1 MKIEI
6 DQQSGF
12 CFGVE
17 KVIKIAED
25 ILKEEGKVYCLG
37 EIVHNQ
43 REMERL
49 VSLGL
54 VIIDYETYRNMKNCK
69 VLIRAHGEPPET
81 YEIAKT
87 NNIQLLDGTCPIVDR
102 LQKKVK
108 IGYEEMEKKDGQVV
122 IFGKEKHAEVVG
134 LKGQTEGKAIV
145 ISHLDEIDQIDFS
158 KPVVL
163 YSQTTRNKK
172 KYRELGRDIQK
183 KINGVTD
190 RSELLIY
197 NTICNQVTNRELTIR
212 EFARNHDLVLFVS
225 GKNSS
230 NGKMLY
236 QVCKEENPNS
246 RFISAESEIKKKW
259 FDDIKSVGICG
270 ATSTP
275 EWLMRNVAEKVK
287 SLSEK

>member
-49 VSLGL
+49 MSLGL
-54 VIIDYETYRNMKNCK
+54 VTIDYETYRNMKNCK

-81 YEIAKT
+81 YEIAKK

-108 IGYEEMEKKDGQVV
+108 IGYEEMKKKDGQVV
-122 IFGKEKHAEVVG
+122 IFGKEKHAEVIG
-134 LKGQTEGKAIV
+134 LKGQAEGKAIV
-145 ISHLDEIDQIDFS
+145 VNHLHELDQIDFS

-172 KYRELGRDIQK
+172 KYRELGREIQK
-183 KINGVTD
+183 RINGVTD

-197 NTICNQVTNRELTIR
+197 NTICNQVANRELTIR

-230 NGKMLY
+230 NGKMLF

-246 RFISAESEIKKKW
+246 RFISAEPEIEKRW
-259 FDDIKSVGICG
+259 FDNAKSVGICG

>member
-6 DQQSGF
+6 DQRSGF

-25 ILKEEGKVYCLG
+25 ILKKEGKVYCLG

-49 VSLGL
+49 ISLGL
-54 VIIDYETYRNMKNCK
+54 VTIDYETYRNMKNCK

-81 YEIAKT
+81 YKIAEK
-87 NNIQLLDGTCPIVDR
+87 NNIQLLDGTCPIVYR

-108 IGYEEMEKKDGQVV
+108 IGFEEMKIKDGQVV
-122 IFGKEKHAEVVG
+122 IFGKEEHAEVIG

-145 ISHLDEIDQIDFS
+145 ISHLKELDQIDFS

-172 KYRELGRDIQK
+172 KYRELGREIRK
-183 KINGVTD
+183 RINRVAD
-190 RSELLIY
+190 RRELIIN
-197 NTICNQVTNRELTIR
+197 NTICNQVANRELTTR
-212 EFARNHDLVLFVS
+212 EFARNHDLMLFVS

-230 NGKMLY
+230 NGKMLF

-246 RFISAESEIKKKW
+246 RFISSESEIKKNW
-259 FDDIKSVGICG
+259 FDNAKSVGICG

-275 EWLMRNVAEKVK
+275 EWLMRNVADKVK
-287 SLSEK
+287 VLSEE

>member
-17 KVIKIAED
+17 KVIKTAED
-25 ILKEEGKVYCLG
+25 ILKEDGKIYCLG

-49 VSLGL
+49 MSLGL
-54 VIIDYETYRNMKNCK
+54 VTIDYETYRNMKNCK

-81 YEIAKT
+81 YKIAKN
-87 NNIQLLDGTCPIVDR
+87 NNIQLIDGTCPIVER
-102 LQKKVK
+102 LQKKVRTGYKKTKK
-108 IGYEEMEKKDGQVV
+108 IDGQVV
-122 IFGKEKHAEVVG
+122 IFGKEKHAEVIG
-134 LKGQTEGKAIV
+134 LKGQSEGKAIV
-145 ISHLDEIDQIDFS
+145 INHLHELDQINFS
-158 KPVVL
+158 KPIVL
-163 YSQTTRNKK
+163 YSQTTRNRKE
-172 KYRELGRDIQK
+172 YQELSKEIRK
-183 KINGVTD
+183 RINTTENGK
-190 RSELLIY
+190 ELIIN
-197 NTICNQVTNRELTIR
+197 NTICNQVANREQTIR

-230 NGKMLY
+230 NGRMLY

-246 RFISAESEIKKKW
+246 RFISAESEITKTW
-259 FDDIKSVGICG
+259 FDKTKSVGICG

-275 EWLMRNVAEKVK
+275 EWLMKNVAEKVK
-287 SLSEK
+287 KLGS

>member
-17 KVIKIAED
+17 KVIKTAED

-49 VSLGL
+49 MSLGL
-54 VIIDYETYRNMKNCK
+54 ATIDYETYRNMKNCK

-81 YEIAKT
+81 YKIAKE
-87 NNIQLLDGTCPIVDR
+87 NNIQLLDGTCPIVNR
-102 LQKKVK
+102 LQKKVRTGYKKTKK
-108 IGYEEMEKKDGQVV
+108 IDGQVV

-134 LKGQTEGKAIV
+134 LKGQAEGKAIV
-145 ISHLDEIDQIDFS
+145 INHLQELDQIDFS
-158 KPVVL
+158 RPIVL
-163 YSQTTRNKK
+163 YSQTTRNMNE
-172 KYRELGRDIQK
+172 YRELSKEIRNR
-183 KINGVTD
+183 INIIGNEK
-190 RSELLIY
+190 ELII
-197 NTICNQVTNRELTIR
+197 NKTICGQVASREPNIR
-212 EFARNHDLVLFVS
+212 EFARKHDLVLFVS

-236 QVCKEENPNS
+236 LNPGM
-246 RFISAESEIKKKW
+246 AY
-259 FDDIKSVGICG
+259 
-270 ATSTP
+270 
-275 EWLMRNVAEKVK
+275 EKC
-287 SLSEK
+287 S

>member
-54 VIIDYETYRNMKNCK
+54 VTIDYETYRNMKNCK

-81 YEIAKT
+81 YEIAKK

-108 IGYEEMEKKDGQVV
+108 IGFEEMKKKDGQVI
-122 IFGKEKHAEVVG
+122 IFGKEKHAEVIG
-134 LKGQTEGKAIV
+134 LKGQAEGKAIV
-145 ISHLDEIDQIDFS
+145 VNHLQELDQIDFS

-172 KYRELGRDIQK
+172 KYRELGREIQK
-183 KINGVTD
+183 RINGVTD

-197 NTICNQVTNRELTIR
+197 NTICNQVANRELTIR

-246 RFISAESEIKKKW
+246 RFISAESEIEKSW
-259 FDDIKSVGICG
+259 FDNIKSVGICG

-275 EWLMRNVAEKVK
+275 EWLMRNVAENVK
-287 SLSEK
+287 SLNKE

>member
-49 VSLGL
+49 MSLGL
-54 VIIDYETYRNMKNCK
+54 VTIDYETYRNMKNCK

-108 IGYEEMEKKDGQVV
+108 IGYEEMGKKDGQVV

-145 ISHLDEIDQIDFS
+145 ISHLEELDQIDFS

-172 KYRELGRDIQK
+172 KYQELGREIQK
-183 KINGVTD
+183 RINGVTN

-197 NTICNQVTNRELTIR
+197 NTICNQVANRELTIR

-246 RFISAESEIKKKW
+246 RFISAESEIEKRW
-259 FDDIKSVGICG
+259 FDNVNSVGICG

-287 SLSEK
+287 FGK

>member
-1 MKIEI
+1 MRIEI

-49 VSLGL
+49 MSLGL
-54 VIIDYETYRNMKNCK
+54 VTIDFETYRNIKNCK

-81 YEIAKT
+81 YEIAKK
-87 NNIQLLDGTCPIVDR
+87 NNIQLLDGTCPIVNR

-108 IGYEEMEKKDGQVV
+108 AGYEKTKIIDGQVV

-134 LKGQTEGKAIV
+134 LKGQAEGKAIV
-145 ISHLDEIDQIDFS
+145 INHLHELDQIDFS
-158 KPVVL
+158 KPIVL
-163 YSQTTRNKK
+163 YSQTTRNKEE
-172 KYRELGRDIQK
+172 YRILSKEIRKRINTIGNGKELIV
-183 KINGVTD
+183 N
-190 RSELLIY
+190 
-197 NTICNQVTNRELTIR
+197 NTICNQVANREPTIR
-212 EFARNHDLVLFVS
+212 EFARNHNLILFVS

-236 QVCKEENPNS
+236 QVCKKENPNS
-246 RFISAESEIKKKW
+246 RFISAESEITKRW
-259 FDDIKSVGICG
+259 FNKTKSVGICG

-275 EWLMRNVAEKVK
+275 EWLMKNVAEKVK
-287 SLSEK
+287 KLGS

>member
-1 MKIEI
+1 MRIEI

-49 VSLGL
+49 MSLGL
-54 VIIDYETYRNMKNCK
+54 VTIDFETYRNIKNCK

-81 YEIAKT
+81 YEIAKK
-87 NNIQLLDGTCPIVDR
+87 NNIQLLDGTCPIVNR

-108 IGYEEMEKKDGQVV
+108 AGYEKTKIIDGQVV

-134 LKGQTEGKAIV
+134 LKGQAEGKAIV
-145 ISHLDEIDQIDFS
+145 INHLHELDQIDFS
-158 KPVVL
+158 KPIVL
-163 YSQTTRNKK
+163 YSQTTRNKEE
-172 KYRELGRDIQK
+172 YRILSKEIRKRINTIGNGKELIV
-183 KINGVTD
+183 N
-190 RSELLIY
+190 
-197 NTICNQVTNRELTIR
+197 NTICNQVANREPTIR
-212 EFARNHDLVLFVS
+212 EFARNHNLILFVS

-236 QVCKEENPNS
+236 QVCKKENPNS
-246 RFISAESEIKKKW
+246 RFISAESEITKRW
-259 FDDIKSVGICG
+259 FDNVKSVGICG

-287 SLSEK
+287 KLGS

>member
-17 KVIKIAED
+17 KVIKTAED

-49 VSLGL
+49 MSLGL
-54 VIIDYETYRNMKNCK
+54 VTIDYETYRNKKNCK

-81 YEIAKT
+81 YEIAEK
-87 NNIQLLDGTCPIVDR
+87 NNIQLVDGTCPIVDR
-102 LQKKVK
+102 LQKKVRT
-108 IGYEEMEKKDGQVV
+108 GYEKTKKIDGQVV
-122 IFGKEKHAEVVG
+122 IFGKEKHAEVIG

-145 ISHLDEIDQIDFS
+145 ISHLQELDQIDFS

-172 KYRELGRDIQK
+172 KYKELGKEIRK
-183 KINGVTD
+183 RINTTGNGK
-190 RSELLIY
+190 ELIIN
-197 NTICNQVTNRELTIR
+197 NTICVQVANREPTIR
-212 EFARNHDLVLFVS
+212 EFARKHDLVLFVS

-246 RFISAESEIKKKW
+246 RFISAESEITKRW
-259 FDDIKSVGICG
+259 FDNVKSVGICG

-287 SLSEK
+287 SLNEK

>member
-54 VIIDYETYRNMKNCK
+54 VTIDYETYRNMKNCK

-81 YEIAKT
+81 YEIAKK

-134 LKGQTEGKAIV
+134 LKGQTKGKAIV
-145 ISHLDEIDQIDFS
+145 ISHLQELDQIDFS

-172 KYRELGRDIQK
+172 KYRELGREIQK

-197 NTICNQVTNRELTIR
+197 NTICNQVANRELTIR
-212 EFARNHDLVLFVS
+212 KFARNHDLVLFVS

-236 QVCKEENPNS
+236 KVCKEENPNS
-246 RFISAESEIKKKW
+246 RFISAESEIKKRW
-259 FDDIKSVGICG
+259 FDNANSVGICG

-287 SLSEK
+287 FGK

>member
-49 VSLGL
+49 MSLGL
-54 VIIDYETYRNMKNCK
+54 VTIDYETYRNMKNCK

-81 YEIAKT
+81 YEIAKK

-108 IGYEEMEKKDGQVV
+108 IGYEEMKKKDGQVV
-122 IFGKEKHAEVVG
+122 IFGKEKHAEVIG
-134 LKGQTEGKAIV
+134 LKGQAEGKAIV
-145 ISHLDEIDQIDFS
+145 VNHLHELDQIDFS

-172 KYRELGRDIQK
+172 KYRELGMEIQK
-183 KINGVTD
+183 RINGVTD

-197 NTICNQVTNRELTIR
+197 DTICNQVANRELTIR

-230 NGKMLY
+230 NGKMLF

-246 RFISAESEIKKKW
+246 RFISAEPEIEKSW
-259 FDDIKSVGICG
+259 FDNANSVGICG

>member
-49 VSLGL
+49 MSLGL
-54 VIIDYETYRNMKNCK
+54 VTIDYETYRNMKNCK

-81 YEIAKT
+81 YEIAKK

-108 IGYEEMEKKDGQVV
+108 IGYEEMKKKDGQVV
-122 IFGKEKHAEVVG
+122 IFGKEKHAEVIG
-134 LKGQTEGKAIV
+134 LKGQAEGKAIV
-145 ISHLDEIDQIDFS
+145 VNHLHELDQIDFS

-172 KYRELGRDIQK
+172 KYRELGMEIQK
-183 KINGVTD
+183 RINGVTD

-197 NTICNQVTNRELTIR
+197 NTICNQVANRELTIR

-230 NGKMLY
+230 NGKMLF

-246 RFISAESEIKKKW
+246 QFISAEPEIQKSW
-259 FDDIKSVGICG
+259 FDNANSVGICG

-275 EWLMRNVAEKVK
+275 EWLMRNVAEKVQ
-287 SLSEK
+287 SLCEK

>member
-17 KVIKIAED
+17 KVIKTAEE
-25 ILKEEGKVYCLG
+25 ILKKEGKVYCLG

-49 VSLGL
+49 MSLGL
-54 VIIDYETYRNMKNCK
+54 VTIDNETYRNMKNCK

-81 YEIAKT
+81 YEIAEK

-102 LQKKVK
+102 LQKKVRAGYKKTKK
-108 IGYEEMEKKDGQVV
+108 IDGQVV

-134 LKGQTEGKAIV
+134 LKGQAEGKAIV
-145 ISHLDEIDQIDFS
+145 VNHLRELDQIDFS

-163 YSQTTRNKK
+163 YSQTTRNMNE
-172 KYRELGRDIQK
+172 YQELSKEI
-183 KINGVTD
+183 
-190 RSELLIY
+190 
-197 NTICNQVTNRELTIR
+197 IR
-212 EFARNHDLVLFVS
+212 EFARKHDLVLFVS

-246 RFISAESEIKKKW
+246 RFISAESEITKGW
-259 FDDIKSVGICG
+259 FINTKSVGICG

-275 EWLMRNVAEKVK
+275 EWLMRNVADKVK
-287 SLSEK
+287 TIT

>member
-54 VIIDYETYRNMKNCK
+54 VTIDYETYRNMKNCK

-81 YEIAKT
+81 YEIAKK

-108 IGYEEMEKKDGQVV
+108 IGFEEMKKKDGQVV
-122 IFGKEKHAEVVG
+122 IFGKEKHAEVIG
-134 LKGQTEGKAIV
+134 LKGQAEGKAIV
-145 ISHLDEIDQIDFS
+145 VNHLQELDQIDFS

-172 KYRELGRDIQK
+172 KYRELGREIQK
-183 KINGVTD
+183 RINGVTD

-197 NTICNQVTNRELTIR
+197 NTICNQVANRELTIR

-246 RFISAESEIKKKW
+246 RFISAESEIEKSW
-259 FDDIKSVGICG
+259 FDNIKSVGICG

>member
-25 ILKEEGKVYCLG
+25 ILKKEGKVYCLG

-54 VIIDYETYRNMKNCK
+54 ATIDYETYRNMKNCK

-81 YEIAKT
+81 YEIAKK
-87 NNIQLLDGTCPIVDR
+87 NNIQLLDGTCSIVNR

-108 IGYEEMEKKDGQVV
+108 IGYEEMIKKDGQVV
-122 IFGKEKHAEVVG
+122 IFGKEKHAEVIG

-145 ISHLDEIDQIDFS
+145 ISHLEEIDQIDFS
-158 KPVVL
+158 KSVVL

-172 KYRELGRDIQK
+172 KYRELGREIRK
-183 KINGVTD
+183 KINKLAD

-197 NTICNQVTNRELTIR
+197 NTICNQVANRELTIR

-230 NGKMLY
+230 NGKMLFHA
-236 QVCKEENPNS
+236 CKEENPNS
-246 RFISAESEIKKKW
+246 RFISAESEIEKRW
-259 FDDIKSVGICG
+259 FDNANSVGICG

-287 SLSEK
+287 SLSEL

>member
-17 KVIKIAED
+17 KVIKTAED
-25 ILKEEGKVYCLG
+25 ILKKEGKIYCLG

-49 VSLGL
+49 MSLGL
-54 VIIDYETYRNMKNCK
+54 VTIDYETYRNMKNCK

-81 YEIAKT
+81 YKIAEK

-108 IGYEEMEKKDGQVV
+108 IGYEEMKIKDGQVV

-145 ISHLDEIDQIDFS
+145 ISNLQELDQIDFS

-163 YSQTTRNKK
+163 YSQTTRNMNEYK
-172 KYRELGRDIQK
+172 ELSKEIRNR
-183 KINGVTD
+183 INTTGN
-190 RSELLIY
+190 RKELIIN
-197 NTICNQVTNRELTIR
+197 NTICGQVASREPNIR
-212 EFARNHDLVLFVS
+212 EFARKHDLVLFVS

-246 RFISAESEIKKKW
+246 RFISAESEITKRW
-259 FDDIKSVGICG
+259 FDNVKSVGICG

-287 SLSEK
+287 KFRS

>member
-54 VIIDYETYRNMKNCK
+54 VTIDYETYRNMKNCK

-81 YEIAKT
+81 YEIAKK

-108 IGYEEMEKKDGQVV
+108 IGFEEMKKKDGQVI
-122 IFGKEKHAEVVG
+122 IFGKEKHAEVIG
-134 LKGQTEGKAIV
+134 LKGQAEGKAIV
-145 ISHLDEIDQIDFS
+145 VNHLQELDQIDFS

-172 KYRELGRDIQK
+172 KYRELGREIQK
-183 KINGVTD
+183 RINGVTD

-197 NTICNQVTNRELTIR
+197 NTICNQVANRELTIR

-246 RFISAESEIKKKW
+246 RFISAESEIEKSW
-259 FDDIKSVGICG
+259 FDNIKSVGICG

>member
-1 MKIEI
+1 MRIEI

-49 VSLGL
+49 MSLGL
-54 VIIDYETYRNMKNCK
+54 VTIDFETYRNIKNCK

-81 YEIAKT
+81 YEIAKK
-87 NNIQLLDGTCPIVDR
+87 NNIQLLDGTCPIVNR

-108 IGYEEMEKKDGQVV
+108 AGYEKTKIIDGQVV

-134 LKGQTEGKAIV
+134 LKGQAEGKAIV
-145 ISHLDEIDQIDFS
+145 INHLHELDQIDFS
-158 KPVVL
+158 KPIVL
-163 YSQTTRNKK
+163 YSQTTRNKEEYRILSKEIRKRINTIGNGK
-172 KYRELGRDIQK
+172 K
-183 KINGVTD
+183 
-190 RSELLIY
+190 LIVN
-197 NTICNQVTNRELTIR
+197 NTICNQVANREPTIR
-212 EFARNHDLVLFVS
+212 KFARNHNLILFVS

-236 QVCKEENPNS
+236 QVCKKENPNS
-246 RFISAESEIKKKW
+246 RFISAESEITKRW
-259 FDDIKSVGICG
+259 FDNVKSVGICG

-287 SLSEK
+287 KLGS